1 MPSLF
6 SSIFLIIQYNSQKV
20 QNKHSICPVLYSIP
34 LYSLFC
40 CADTHFSI
48 EILYCCLQLHIFSR
62 IIRKLH
68 NTVRCHSLAVN
79 ILSLRSEIFGN
90 CILNRTSISKR
101 TDCLHNAF
109 TKCLCSD
116 YLCLIIILH
125 CTGKYLRCTCTIA
138 IY

>member
-6 SSIFLIIQYNSQKV
+6 SERKCISLIIQYNSQKV

-79 ILSLRSEIFGN
+79 ILSLRSKILGN
-90 CILNRTSISKR
+90 RILYSTSVCERLYCLDNTFTECLCSDNRSFSDILNRT
-101 TDCLHNAF
+101 
-109 TKCLCSD
+109 
-116 YLCLIIILH
+116 
-125 CTGKYLRCTCTIA
+125 GKYL
-138 IY
+138 